1 MDTKSERLEGN
12 QVILTVTVPA
22 TDVDAAIDEAY
33 KDLSGKLRIPG
44 FRKGK
49 IPRPVIDTH
58 VGRDAVLAE
67 AQEAVVEGSYARAIA
82 AEGLRPIE
90 NPDMGELDAL
100 VAGEPFTYT
109 ANLAVRPEMTLTS
122 LDDLIVAAGPEGVT
136 DADIDAQIEASR
148 ERFATL
154 EVAERGVEQG
164 DFALISFVGTVDGE
178 GYEGNT
184 VDKYLYETGRGL
196 MPDEFDAV
204 LVGAVAG
211 TDVIAEFEIP
221 DTSSNEEYV
230 GKQARFEIT
239 VHEVK
244 GKVLPPL
251 DDEFAASVGGFDTL
265 EELKTDIRQKM
276 EGSRALARTQRIEIM
291 ARQLLASRIEG
302 DVPESMV
309 QSRTSSMI
317 RDFLENLEERKLSI
331 QDYLDATGVTVD
343 RIQSD
348 IAEQAALRVREEL
361 ALEAAFRA
369 LGMEVTDEDFEK
381 ALGEI
386 AGEGGDVEKVRSD
399 LAASGATPILTESIV
414 HQKALEWLLG
424 AITVT
429 EDVPAPEDDAASA
442 EAPAKPTKAAKGTKK
457 RTKKTDAADAEP
469 APDAAGEEA

>member
-12 QVILTVTVPA
+12 QVILTVTIPA
-22 TDVDAAIDEAY
+22 ADVNAAVDEAY

-67 AQEAVVEGSYARAIA
+67 AQEALVDGSYAKAIA

-90 NPDMGELDAL
+90 SPDMGELAAL
-100 VAGEPFTYT
+100 VAGEPFTYE
-109 ANLAVRPEMTLTS
+109 ASIAVRPEMALTS
-122 LDDLIVAAGPEGVT
+122 LDDLVVPAGPVGVS
-136 DADIDAQIEASR
+136 DADVDAQIESSR

-178 GYEGNT
+178 SYEGNT

-196 MPDEFDAV
+196 MPEEFDAA
-204 LVGAVAG
+204 LIGAKAG
-211 TDVIAEFEIP
+211 DAVIAEFEIP

-230 GKQARFEIT
+230 GKQARFEIE

-265 EELKTDIRQKM
+265 EELRADIRAKM
-276 EGSRALARTQRIEIM
+276 ESSRTLARMQRIEIM
-291 ARQLLASRIEG
+291 ARQLLASRLEG

-317 RDFLENLEERKLSI
+317 REFLENLEERKITI

-343 RIQSD
+343 QIQTD
-348 IAEQAALRVREEL
+348 IAAQAALRVREEL

-369 LGMEVTDEDFEK
+369 LGMDVTDGEFEK

-399 LAASGATPILTESIV
+399 LAASGATPILTESLV

-429 EDVPAPEDDAASA
+429 EDEPVPEDTDAAA
-442 EAPAKPTKAAKGTKK
+442 VAPAKPAKPAKGRKK
-457 RTKKTDAADAEP
+457 KTKKTDADDA
-469 APDAAGEEA
+469 ASDAGAAGEEA

>member
-1 MDTKSERLEGN
+1 
-12 QVILTVTVPA
+12 
-22 TDVDAAIDEAY
+22 
-33 KDLSGKLRIPG
+33 
-44 FRKGK
+44 
-49 IPRPVIDTH
+49 
-58 VGRDAVLAE
+58 
-67 AQEAVVEGSYARAIA
+67 
-82 AEGLRPIE
+82 
-90 NPDMGELDAL
+90 
-100 VAGEPFTYT
+100 
-109 ANLAVRPEMTLTS
+109 MTLTS

-414 HQKALEWLLG
+414 HQKAARRDYSDG
-424 AITVT
+424 GRAR
-429 EDVPAPEDDAASA
+429 AR
-442 EAPAKPTKAAKGTKK
+442 G
-457 RTKKTDAADAEP
+457 
-469 APDAAGEEA
+469 

>member
-1 MDTKSERLEGN
+1 LDTKSERLEGN
-12 QVILTVTVPA
+12 QVILTVTIPA
-22 TDVDAAIDEAY
+22 TDVDTAIDEAY

-100 VAGEPFTYT
+100 VPGEPFTYI
-109 ANLAVRPEMTLTS
+109 ASLSVRPEIPVTS
-122 LDDLIVAAGPEGVT
+122 LDDLVIPAGPAGVS
-136 DADIDAQIEASR
+136 DADVDVQIETSR

-154 EVAERGVEQG
+154 EVAERGVQQG

-196 MPDEFDAV
+196 MPEEFDAA
-204 LVGAVAG
+204 LIGAAAG
-211 TDVIAEFEIP
+211 DDVIAEFEIP

-265 EELKTDIRQKM
+265 DELRADIRQKV
-276 EGSRALARTQRIEIM
+276 ESSRALARMQRIEVM
-291 ARQLLASRIEG
+291 ARHLLASRLEG

-309 QSRTSSMI
+309 QTRTSSMI

-361 ALEAAFRA
+361 ALEAAFRM
-369 LGMEVTDEDFEK
+369 LGMQVTDEDVEK
-381 ALGEI
+381 ALSEI
-386 AGEGGDVEKVRSD
+386 AGEDGDVEKVRSD

-429 EDVPAPEDDAASA
+429 EDEPAPEGDAGTS
-442 EAPAKPTKAAKGTKK
+442 EAPAKPAKAAKGTKK
-457 RTKKTDAADAEP
+457 RAKKTDAADAEP